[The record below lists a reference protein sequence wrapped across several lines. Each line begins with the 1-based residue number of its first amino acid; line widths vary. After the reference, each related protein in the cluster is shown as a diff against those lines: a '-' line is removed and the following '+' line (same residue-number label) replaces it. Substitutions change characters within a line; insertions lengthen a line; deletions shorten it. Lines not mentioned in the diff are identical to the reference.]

1 MGQKRTLPYGR
12 CHVCLRPRKCPWFV
26 SSFSSYNKKKKI
38 GDRVVPLCFPLCFK
52 LYRRKAVISLRI
64 CQHTSYPYKV
74 IFPHCDCM
82 GELTLIKKKKHC
94 SKKEN
99 ISLYFTQKIINDFV
113 STIYHFIIF
122 PRGTVLVTKKDQ
134 NERRSNTRKNRHQ
147 KC

>member
-12 CHVCLRPRKCPWFV
+12 CHVCLRPRKCPWFCFIFFLV
-26 SSFSSYNKKKKI
+26 QQKKKN
-38 GDRVVPLCFPLCFK
+38 RRSCRTSLLSVVFLK
-52 LYRRKAVISLRI
+52 LYRRKAVISLPI

-99 ISLYFTQKIINDFV
+99 ISLYFTHKIINDFV
-113 STIYHFIIF
+113 STIYRPSSVVSWHMEGILLYF
-122 PRGTVLVTKKDQ
+122 RVVQ
-134 NERRSNTRKNRHQ
+134 S
-147 KC
+147 